1 MTELK
6 KDFLRK
12 MVGFRKS
19 DLSLARQ
26 LELDA
31 YQRKYEWEWVMLAL
45 SKQSLEDWE
54 KWGFVLFNK
63 PDFIREVNG
72 LVEAF
77 SKITDEEI
85 KKDSQRGRGPK
96 GKQKATY
103 NYEDLE
109 KKWGVFKSKD
119 GNWQYNPLAK
129 KEVISDLEVLR
140 CSDRKLEDLTEKEKW
155 QIMLA
160 VNCVMGVN
168 KV

>member
-12 MVGFRKS
+12 MAGFRKS

-77 SKITDEEI
+77 EKINDDDII
-85 KKDSQRGRGPK
+85 KDKNKKVVK
-96 GKQKATY
+96 GKPKFSYSEQILQRQYEKLISGANMTHNGTEEAREILAMIQAT
-103 NYEDLE
+103 
-109 KKWGVFKSKD
+109 KKSLD
-119 GNWQYNPLAK
+119 
-129 KEVISDLEVLR
+129 EM
-140 CSDRKLEDLTEKEKW
+140 TEKERLVVATSTLVRVPKTA
-155 QIMLA
+155 L
-160 VNCVMGVN
+160 
-168 KV
+168 